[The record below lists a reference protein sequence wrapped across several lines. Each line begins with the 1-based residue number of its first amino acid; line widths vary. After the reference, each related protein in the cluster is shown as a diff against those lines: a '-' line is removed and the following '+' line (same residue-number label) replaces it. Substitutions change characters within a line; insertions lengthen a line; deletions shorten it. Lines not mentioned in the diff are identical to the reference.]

1 MKMNKLQIKA
11 LENVERGVVWDEDH
25 GEYFYLKSDGAR
37 AHVVFDLEE
46 DGFVKKGPEEKM
58 GKRSIYRYSLTE
70 AGKKALEEAR
80 K

>member
-11 LENVERGVVWDEDH
+11 LENVERGVVWDEDR
-25 GEYFYLKSDGAR
+25 GEYFNLESDGAR

-46 DGFVKKGPEEKM
+46 KGLIKRGPEEKM
-58 GKRSIYRYSLTE
+58 GERSVYRYYLTE
-70 AGKKALEEAR
+70 AGEKALEEVR